1 MGTPHGP
8 HPVTHAPLPIAKSL
22 HQETAL
28 TTLVDQPKAAI
39 MSDRLNFHHEKKKIT
54 RLSRPP
60 TDHCA
65 FLRCKYSFETCE
77 SNL

>member
-39 MSDRLNFHHEKKKIT
+39 MSDRLNFHHEKKKKLLGFHGHQLIVV
-54 RLSRPP
+54 LS
-60 TDHCA
+60 
-65 FLRCKYSFETCE
+65 
-77 SNL
+77 